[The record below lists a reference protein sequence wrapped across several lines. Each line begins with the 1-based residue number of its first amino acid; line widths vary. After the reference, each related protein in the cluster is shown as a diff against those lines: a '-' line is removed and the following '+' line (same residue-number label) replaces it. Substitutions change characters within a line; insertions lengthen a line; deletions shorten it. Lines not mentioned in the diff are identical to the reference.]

1 MYKYIERRVTLK
13 NVKKALGEFKESKK
27 TLPKSFDS
35 HLENIKVTKEE
46 LEQLKEHYKEY
57 PEYFRDREIGLFNI
71 KKKLQVVLNEKALHD
86 NIDEAIKFLNEL
98 LK

>member
-1 MYKYIERRVTLK
+1 MK
-13 NVKKALGEFKESKK
+13 NVKEALEQFEESKE

-46 LEQLKEHYKEY
+46 LEQLKEHYKDY

-71 KKKLQVVLNEKALHD
+71 KKKLQVVLNEKQLHD
-86 NIDEAIKFLNEL
+86 NIDEAIEFLNRL